1 MYALCVCLCVC
12 VPGPQ
17 MLETLVE
24 RLYKGALNL
33 RVRRQQETEE
43 KKDLLANRDL
53 VRYVIHTP
61 LWRGRSS
68 RLGYAPDGRNFS
80 RVWRFNSSVFMSL

>member
-1 MYALCVCLCVC
+1 MCALCVS
-12 VPGPQ
+12 Q

-33 RVRRQQETEE
+33 RVRRQQETDE

-53 VRYVIHTP
+53 VRYGIRHTSGGKQ
-61 LWRGRSS
+61 WY
-68 RLGYAPDGRNFS
+68 RLCS
-80 RVWRFNSSVFMSL
+80 